1 MSPQQIVAVGARLL
15 AALLVAHLPRE
26 LNQFYWLIATGV
38 DATSA
43 SLLVFAAFALVF
55 EVLLALALWFFPL
68 TIARNLLPESPSEPP
83 AAAAASP
90 DIWLGMGCALIG
102 LWLLTTSVPA
112 LLLNVY
118 VLVGAG
124 NLATTPVRHD
134 VVHNVVYHSAEVA
147 IALWL
152 ILGARGFRELFR
164 WAQNAGVR
172 KSPSEVEP

>member
-43 SLLVFAAFALVF
+43 S
-55 EVLLALALWFFPL
+55 LLALALWFFPL